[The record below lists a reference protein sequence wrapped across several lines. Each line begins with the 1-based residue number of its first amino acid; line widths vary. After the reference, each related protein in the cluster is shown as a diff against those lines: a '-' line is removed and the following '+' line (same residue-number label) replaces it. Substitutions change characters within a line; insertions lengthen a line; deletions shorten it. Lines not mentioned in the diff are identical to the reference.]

1 MTTRTIHVSELLPL
15 LAVARIPQEDRD
27 DVATAVALAA
37 NSSADPVKAI
47 LLTLTDYH
55 YGIFQRR
62 PSWTGHS
69 RLLTNWMA
77 GVIVELQELELL

>member
-1 MTTRTIHVSELLPL
+1 MTTRTIHVSELAPL
-15 LAVARIPQEDRD
+15 LAQAHVAREDRE

-37 NSSADPVKAI
+37 NNSADPLKAV

-62 PSWTGHS
+62 PQFTGHS

-77 GVIVELQELELL
+77 GVIVELQELELI

>member
-1 MTTRTIHVSELLPL
+1 MNTRTIHVSELAPL
-15 LAVARIPQEDRD
+15 LAQAGVHHEDRE

-37 NSSADPVKAI
+37 NSSADPLKAV

-62 PSWTGHS
+62 PQFTGHS

-77 GVIVELQELELL
+77 GVIVELQELELV